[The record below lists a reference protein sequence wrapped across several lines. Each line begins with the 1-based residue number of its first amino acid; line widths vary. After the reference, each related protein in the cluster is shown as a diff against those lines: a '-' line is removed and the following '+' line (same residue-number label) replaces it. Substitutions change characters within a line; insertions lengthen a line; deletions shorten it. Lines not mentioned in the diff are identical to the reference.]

1 MTDSGQQ
8 TTGAF
13 HPSFGL
19 ERIVFFSDA
28 VIAIAVT
35 LLAVDIKPPDVN
47 PSQLASAL
55 AEFSPRFLS
64 FTLSF
69 MVIASFWTEHHITF
83 SYIRD
88 YDYKLAW
95 LNFLFLMFIALTPFA
110 SSMLGNYQFDGTAVI
125 VYSGVIAMA
134 GFARYGIWKY
144 ATHGHRL
151 VDSELSSDL
160 IKRLHIRNLIAPITF
175 AVSIPLV
182 FINVAFTAIWG
193 VVPISI
199 VVFRRF
205 PKGR

>member
-1 MTDSGQQ
+1 MSDSVEHESSE
-8 TTGAF
+8 F
-13 HPSFGL
+13 HPSSGL
-19 ERIVFFSDA
+19 ERIIFFSDA

-35 LLAVDIKPPDVN
+35 LLAVDIKPPEVD
-47 PSQLASAL
+47 PSQLAAVL
-55 AEFSPRFLS
+55 VGISPRFLS
-64 FTLSF
+64 FALSF

-83 SYIRD
+83 SYIRN

-95 LNFLFLMFIALTPFA
+95 LNFLFLMFIVLTPFA
-110 SSMLGNYQFDGTAVI
+110 SSMLGYYQFDVTAVI
-125 VYSGVIAMA
+125 VYSAVIAMA
-134 GFARYGIWKY
+134 GFARYGIWEY

-151 VDSELSSDL
+151 VDSELSSDV
-160 IKRLHIRNLIAPITF
+160 IKRLRIRNIIAPISF
-175 AVSIPLV
+175 AVTIPLV